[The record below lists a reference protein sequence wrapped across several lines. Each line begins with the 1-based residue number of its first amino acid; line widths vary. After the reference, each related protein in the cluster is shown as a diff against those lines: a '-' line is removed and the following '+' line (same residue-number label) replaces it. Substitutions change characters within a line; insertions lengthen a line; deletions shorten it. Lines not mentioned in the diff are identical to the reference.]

1 MLILETDRLLLRR
14 LEPGDFENLCTLYR
28 DPAIRRFFPEGTLT
42 DAETKE
48 ELEWFLN
55 GHPRHP
61 ELGLWAT
68 IHKESG
74 RFIGRC
80 GLLPW
85 TIDGQ
90 FEVEIA
96 YLIAKEYWRQGL
108 GSEAALAIRDYAFEV
123 LNLTRLICLIDH
135 ENKASIGV
143 AQKIGMRFEIESH
156 DETGPFLVYSITRQ
170 TT

>member
-1 MLILETDRLLLRR
+1 MVPEWA
-14 LEPGDFENLCTLYR
+14 
-28 DPAIRRFFPEGTLT
+28 PAP
-42 DAETKE
+42 
-48 ELEWFLN
+48 
-55 GHPRHP
+55 PRV
-61 ELGLWAT
+61 GLWAT

-123 LNLTRLICLIDH
+123 LNPTRLICLIDH

-143 AQKIGMRFEIESH
+143 AQKIGMHLEKESH
-156 DETGPFLVYSITRQ
+156 DETGSFLVYSITRQ